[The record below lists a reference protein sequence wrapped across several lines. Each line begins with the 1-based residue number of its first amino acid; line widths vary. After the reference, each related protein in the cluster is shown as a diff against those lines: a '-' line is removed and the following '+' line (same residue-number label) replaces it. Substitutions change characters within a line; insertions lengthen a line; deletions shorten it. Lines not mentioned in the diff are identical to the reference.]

1 MFVSASP
8 PGHLRV
14 LSVRGILALRAT
26 PVDFVNL
33 RRAFELGKP
42 LPAPTLGTLPELPPQ
57 TQILVKP
64 VFAYN

>member
-1 MFVSASP
+1 MILNLHCLFSQHKLKVSS
-8 PGHLRV
+8 
-14 LSVRGILALRAT
+14 
-26 PVDFVNL
+26 
-33 RRAFELGKP
+33 FELGKP